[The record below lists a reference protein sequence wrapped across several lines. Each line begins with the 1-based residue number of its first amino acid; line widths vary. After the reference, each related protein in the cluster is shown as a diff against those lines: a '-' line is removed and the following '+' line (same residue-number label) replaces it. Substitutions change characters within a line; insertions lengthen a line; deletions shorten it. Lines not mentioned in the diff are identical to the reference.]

1 MPRPYFTMGRRVK
14 RPPRRLAK
22 PRATSIY
29 PKKPKKVNKP
39 SRRRPAGRVL
49 IFMLIVIGGL
59 SYLFTLIANRSIMPA
74 VIAIANQRTIGL
86 VNEVINESLL
96 TTINQFDLI
105 SEDFFTMRTEDNG
118 QLTHLAVDTIL
129 INQVAA
135 QLAVDISRNLIDD
148 AAESVPMPIGML
160 TGIPLLAGIGPS
172 IPINVIPTGEA
183 MVEYRTSFTSAGI
196 NQINFQVWLYVE
208 TNMRITIPLQEEI
221 VPVSRRVPLVNTVF
235 AGEVPE
241 GMILS
246 NFGI

>member
-1 MPRPYFTMGRRVK
+1 MLRPYFTMGRRVK
-14 RPPRRLAK
+14 HPPRR
-22 PRATSIY
+22 RVGATSTY
-29 PKKPKKVNKP
+29 PKKAKKP
-39 SRRRPAGRVL
+39 LRRRSARRALVL
-49 IFMLIVIGGL
+49 LLIVIVGL
-59 SYLFTLIANRSIMPA
+59 GYLFTMIANRSIMPA
-74 VIAIANQRTIGL
+74 VIVIANQRSVGL

-96 TTINQFDLI
+96 ATINQFSLV

-148 AAESVPMPIGML
+148 APESVPMPIGML

-183 MVEYRTSFTSAGI
+183 RVEYRTSFASAGI

-208 TNMRITIPLQEEI
+208 TNMRITIPLQEET

-241 GMILS
+241 GMFLT
-246 NFGI
+246 NFGMN